1 MSADREQEL
10 FDLVGYMVTSA
21 RNLLDEP
28 PLYGPFRLL
37 DSASRLIAILEE
49 TSAASPRL
57 LALRG
62 RIEAGKYSVMGEE
75 TAFRAF
81 LDDLVN
87 ALVDVMIGKQE
98 GK

>member
-1 MSADREQEL
+1 MFADREQEL

-28 PLYGPFRLL
+28 PLYGPFRLV
-37 DSASRLIAILEE
+37 DSASRLIAIFEG
-49 TSAASPRL
+49 TGAASPRL
-57 LALRG
+57 LALRE

-75 TAFRAF
+75 TAFHAF